1 MVILGHMRPMV
12 IAAPSARPV
21 PVFCYHGL
29 TALTP
34 WLLTQLKDV
43 TEMARKLTRDYD
55 EDEDKPKLFL
65 KIGDL
70 HEMQSAS
77 IEEVMKVIFEGL
89 DIGFM
94 AIYEGTD
101 GEVLSGVLFEH
112 LSIVLA
118 RMSLRAR
125 FLACGEMQFD

>member
-1 MVILGHMRPMV
+1 
-12 IAAPSARPV
+12 
-21 PVFCYHGL
+21 
-29 TALTP
+29 LTP
-34 WLLTQLKDV
+34 WLPTQLKDV

-101 GEVLSGVLFEH
+101 GKVSSGVLLEH

-125 FLACGEMQFD
+125 FLTCGVSRTKFD

>member
-1 MVILGHMRPMV
+1 LVRPLH
-12 IAAPSARPV
+12 ALSLF
-21 PVFCYHGL
+21 FCYHYL

-34 WLLTQLKDV
+34 WLPTQLKDV

-101 GEVLSGVLFEH
+101 GKVSSGVLLEH

-118 RMSLRAR
+118 
-125 FLACGEMQFD
+125 